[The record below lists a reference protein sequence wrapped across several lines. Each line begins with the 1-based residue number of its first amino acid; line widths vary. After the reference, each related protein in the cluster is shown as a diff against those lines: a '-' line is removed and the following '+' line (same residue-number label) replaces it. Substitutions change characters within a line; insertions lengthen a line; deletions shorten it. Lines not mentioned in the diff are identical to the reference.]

1 MHFRKFI
8 QLCLIC
14 TLIFPIS
21 TFSQD
26 APIFSGNDIFH
37 PIYGKRG
44 MVASQEALA
53 TLAGAKVLQEGGNAI
68 DAAVTVGFVLA
79 VTLPRAGNIGGGG
92 FMVVF
97 DAKTKKAITIDY
109 REKAPVKA
117 TADMFLDENGDVDNE
132 KARFSLLSSG
142 VPGTVAGFAL
152 ALEKYGTYSLAKA
165 LAPAIH
171 YAENGFPV
179 SPGLSDSLKGLKKRF
194 AKCPASMKIF
204 FKNGEC
210 YEPGE
215 MIYQKDLAQSLKKIA
230 EEGTKAFYEGEIAQK
245 IANEMQQNGGLISL
259 EDLKIYRPSIRTPIY
274 GSYRGYDVY
283 SMPPPSSGGV
293 HLVQMLNILEHYP
306 LKKWGQNSAQ
316 TIHVM
321 AEAMKLAYADRAKHL
336 GDPDFVKVPISGI
349 ISKSYAKHLLS
360 KINLQQA
367 TSSKKILADDPWKH
381 ESNDTTHFSVMDQYG
396 NAVSNTYTLNFSY
409 GSGFTVPGTG
419 ILLNNEMD
427 DFVAKPGVPNAFG
440 LLGGKANAIEPQ
452 KRMLSSMTPTIV
464 VKDDKPFLVTGSPGG
479 SRIITTTLQ
488 IILNVIDHDLNV
500 AEASN
505 MPRIHHQWYP
515 DEIRTEKGL
524 SFDTLD
530 LLRQKGHKVVQKSVM
545 GSTQSIMWDKGF
557 FFGASDPRRVDA
569 LTVGVK

>member
-1 MHFRKFI
+1 MYFRSKLILAF
-8 QLCLIC
+8 LCVS
-14 TLIFPIS
+14 IS
-21 TFSQD
+21 SITILSQD

-37 PIYGKRG
+37 PVYGKKG
-44 MVASQEALA
+44 MVASQESLA
-53 TLAGAKVLQEGGNAI
+53 TLAGAKVLADGGNAI

-92 FMVVF
+92 FMVVY
-97 DAKTKKAITIDY
+97 DAKTQKAITIDY

-117 TADMFLDENGDVDNE
+117 TADMFLDKKGNVDNE

-142 VPGTVAGFAL
+142 VPGTVAGLAL
-152 ALEKYGTYSLAKA
+152 ALQKYGTYSLEKA
-165 LAPAIH
+165 LQPAIH
-171 YAENGFPV
+171 YAEKGFKV
-179 SPGLSDSLKGLKKRF
+179 SPGLADSLKALRGRF
-194 AKCPASMKIF
+194 TKSPASAKIF
-204 FKNGEC
+204 FKGDKN
-210 YEPGE
+210 YEPGD
-215 MIYQKDLAQSLKKIA
+215 IIKQKDLATSLKEIA
-230 EEGTKAFYEGEIAQK
+230 VQGVKAFYEGQIAKK
-245 IANEMQQNGGLISL
+245 IASEMHKNGGLITL
-259 EDLKIYRPSIRTPIY
+259 EDLKLYRPSLRTPIH
-274 GSYRGYDVY
+274 GKYRGYDIY

-306 LKKWGQNSAQ
+306 LGNWGQNSAQ
-316 TIHVM
+316 TLHVM

-336 GDPDFVKVPISGI
+336 GDPDFVKVPIDGI

-360 KINLQQA
+360 KIKLGN
-367 TSSKKILADDPWKH
+367 TTPSEKIFADDPWKH

-409 GSGFTVPGTG
+409 GSGITVPGTG

-464 VKDDKPFLVTGSPGG
+464 IKDDKPFLVTGSPGG

-488 IILNVIDHDLNV
+488 IILNVIDHNLNI
-500 AEASN
+500 AEASSL
-505 MPRIHHQWYP
+505 PRIHHQWYP
-515 DEIRTEKGL
+515 DEIRIEKGL
-524 SFDTLD
+524 SIDTIR
-530 LLRQKGHKVVQKSVM
+530 LLRKKGHRVIQKSVM
-545 GSTQSIMWDKGF
+545 GSTQSIMRSSKF